1 MWPLRNEV
9 ESSRDTNSFL
19 PRLLLLRGITSA
31 PDQNS
36 NHSRCQ
42 YIIIAVV
49 VIIVII
55 IIIIITII
63 VIIITLFC
71 SEALHLALT
80 RILIT
85 PACP

>member
-1 MWPLRNEV
+1 M
-9 ESSRDTNSFL
+9 SSF
-19 PRLLLLRGITSA
+19 LLLLRGITSA
-31 PDQNS
+31 ADRNS
-36 NHSRCQ
+36 NHSRYP

-49 VIIVII
+49 VIIII
-55 IIIIITII
+55 TIIVIIIITII

>member
-1 MWPLRNEV
+1 M
-9 ESSRDTNSFL
+9 SSF
-19 PRLLLLRGITSA
+19 LLLLRGITSA

-36 NHSRCQ
+36 NHSRYP

-49 VIIVII
+49 VITIVII
-55 IIIIITII
+55 IIISTILIIITII

>member
-1 MWPLRNEV
+1 M
-9 ESSRDTNSFL
+9 SSF
-19 PRLLLLRGITSA
+19 LLLLRGITSA

-36 NHSRCQ
+36 NHSRYP

-49 VIIVII
+49 VIIII
-55 IIIIITII
+55 TIIVIIIITII